1 MSAIITH
8 ETKPR
13 RAWRTP
19 GTRPVTLR
27 PTEEKHADL
36 TERAAANDMSLN
48 GYLIWA
54 GSRDAPPLALE
65 DRLILMRTREELRKI
80 GINLNQLAHATNSA
94 RHGGNGQAPTA
105 AEIAGTLA
113 SLNELMAAI
122 KALL

>member
-8 ETKPR
+8 ETKPK

-19 GTRPVTLR
+19 GTRPITLR
-27 PTEEKHADL
+27 PTDAKHADL
-36 TERAAANDMSLN
+36 TARAAENDKSLN
-48 GYLIWA
+48 KYLIWA
-54 GSRDAPPLALE
+54 GSRDAPPLPLE
-65 DRLILMRTREELRKI
+65 DRLILMATFEELRKI
-80 GINLNQLAHATNSA
+80 GINLNQLAHAANTA
-94 RHGGNGQAPTA
+94 KRGNGQPPTA

>member
-1 MSAIITH
+1 MADLIVH
-8 ETKPR
+8 ESKPK

-27 PTEEKHADL
+27 PTDAEHADL
-36 TERAAANDMSLN
+36 TARAADEGMSLS

-54 GSRDAPPLALE
+54 GSRDAPPLSLQ
-65 DRLILMRTREELRKI
+65 DRKILVATREELRRI
-80 GINLNQLAHATNSA
+80 GVNLNQLAHATNA
-94 RHGGNGQAPTA
+94 AKRGNGQAPTA